1 MRIKA
6 VALDLDGTLLTE
18 DKKITKLTKEVLKE
32 MEKKGIRVYLVTGR
46 TYVSA
51 KPFADEL
58 GLNSVIVTYNGAK
71 VVDYRD
77 DRILF
82 EQPLEEKY
90 TKTIIKM
97 AKDKNIHVNLYQ
109 DNKWY
114 VEDPDNE
121 EALHYASFTGLTPVK
136 KDFDSFDDY
145 AMTKIT
151 IQDMDNSDTFN
162 DLCNEIER
170 MFGTKVYTAKSQD
183 YLFEILN
190 KNVNKGIVLR
200 RVLESEGI
208 RLNDCVAFGD
218 ALNDLE
224 MLTEVGYGVAMG
236 NSPVTLKKRVRYVTD
251 TNDNNGVAKFLK
263 KYFYD

>member
-18 DKKITKLTKEVLKE
+18 DKKITETTKQILKE
-32 MEKKGIRVYLVTGR
+32 LERKGIKIYLVTGR

-58 GLNSVIVTYNGAK
+58 GLNSVIITYNGAK

-77 DRILF
+77 DKILF

-90 TKTIIKM
+90 TRSIIKM
-97 AKDKNIHVNLYQ
+97 AKDKKIHINLYQ

-114 VEDPDNE
+114 VENPDND
-121 EALHYASFTGLTPVK
+121 EAIHYASYTGLTPVK
-136 KDFDSFDDY
+136 KDFDTFDDY
-145 AMTKIT
+145 DMTKIT
-151 IQDMDNSDTFN
+151 IQNMDNSDIFN
-162 DLCNEIER
+162 ELCSEIQKV
-170 MFGTKVYTAKSQD
+170 FGTKVYTAKSQN

-200 RVLESEGI
+200 KILESEGI
-208 RLNDCVAFGD
+208 DLNDCVAFGD

-236 NSPVTLKKRVRYVTD
+236 NSPLTLKKRVRYVTD
-251 TNDNNGVAKFLK
+251 TNENNGVAKFLK
-263 KYFYD
+263 RYFYE